1 MRKILALITLTLVL
15 IPPVLGTGTKEP
27 VYMRT
32 FQGYLGLG
40 ESVIVGNYTLT
51 VINFLYNG
59 QTWPPVVLFKLRD
72 NRNFTSVTFSLSEG
86 QSYTYGD
93 IRVDLVYIENAGSK
107 NPLALVSVYSRPAT
121 VFYGTAHTNTTF
133 TYGPVQLSVLGF
145 RNGTVFMRYYRNG
158 TTDYAY
164 LGRGGH
170 YWHEVD
176 VVIYNVTN
184 SSAEMKILAPRYIL
198 YSIVQ
203 GTVVVIGNVSFSN
216 VEVGAPF
223 MLNVTVKNVGDRAAR
238 YVRVY
243 LYSQPMVQS
252 QENVQ
257 KSLLPT
263 ISVPSFGE
271 EIPFASY
278 LQGPV
283 QYTGPLSPGQ
293 ARTLHFRLIA
303 SKALKP
309 DVYPLFIQVEYG
321 GENGVVKSEEVQVG
335 IPVNDV
341 ERPKIVIENFT
352 TIPDAVEPSSN
363 FTVVLSVENT
373 GNAPAYH
380 VRVELLPTKPTEE
393 QQSYSLFPTGQAQ
406 VEEPNIYPIGRQSA
420 LYFEG
425 IPVGGTGNGRL
436 LFAVKDVSNGI
447 YPLYA
452 VVTYED
458 KNGVSYKEQATFGV
472 QVKGTP
478 RLKAYLGNVWVS
490 DGRYNF
496 EVDVANDGNAPA
508 RGVTVSVSSP
518 VLSLFPL
525 GERYV
530 GSVEPTDYDSINFMV
545 LNSTLHAGT
554 YPVEVKVTYMAENGS
569 FTNFTRTVTLQIPA
583 NISGGDRHRYYYVG
597 TIALLI
603 TLILLWRLRRG

>member
-1 MRKILALITLTLVL
+1 MKKVLAITLLVL
-15 IPPVLGTGTKEP
+15 ILVPPVLGASPSEP
-27 VYMRT
+27 AYMRT

-51 VINFLYNG
+51 VMNFLYNG
-59 QTWPPVVLFKLRD
+59 QTWPPVVLLRLRD
-72 NRNFTSVTFSLSEG
+72 NRNFTAVTFSLSEG

-93 IRVDLVYIENAGSK
+93 IRVDLVYIKNANSK
-107 NPLALVSVYSRPAT
+107 NPLALISIYSPPAT
-121 VFYGTAHTNTTF
+121 VFYGTAHANTTF
-133 TYGPVQLSVLGF
+133 TYGPIQLSVLGF
-145 RNGTVFMRYYRNG
+145 RNGTVFMRYHRNG

-176 VVIYNVTN
+176 VVVYNVTN
-184 SSAEMKILAPRYIL
+184 SSAGMKILVPRYLL
-198 YSIVQ
+198 YSVVQ
-203 GTVVVIGNVSFSN
+203 GTVVVIGNVSFST

-223 MLNVTVKNVGDRAAR
+223 ALNVTVKNVGDQAAR

-243 LYSQPMVQS
+243 LYSQPVVQTQGS
-252 QENVQ
+252 TQ

-263 ISVPSFGE
+263 VTVPSFGE

-293 ARTLHFRLIA
+293 SRTLHFRLIA

-309 DVYPLFIQVEYG
+309 DVYPLSIQIEYSD
-321 GENGVVKSEEVQVG
+321 ENGVVKTEEVQVG
-335 IPVNDV
+335 IPVNDA
-341 ERPKIVIENFT
+341 ERPKVVIENFT
-352 TIPDAVEPSSN
+352 VVPGTVAPSSK
-363 FTVVLSVENT
+363 FTVVLTVENT

-380 VRVELLPTKPTEE
+380 VRVELLPTKPTEG
-393 QQSYSLFPTGQAQ
+393 QQTYSLFPTGQTQ
-406 VEEPNIYPIGRQSA
+406 VEEPNIYPIGRQST
-420 LYFEG
+420 LYFENLS
-425 IPVGGTGNGRL
+425 VGGTEEGKL

-452 VVTYED
+452 LVTYED
-458 KNGVSYKEQATFGV
+458 KNGVSYKEEATFGV
-472 QVKGTP
+472 QVEGSS
-478 RLKAYLGNVWVS
+478 RLKVYFGNVWVS
-490 DGRYNF
+490 DGKYNF

-518 VLSLFPL
+518 VLRLFPL

-530 GSVEPTDYDSINFMV
+530 GSVEPTDYDSINFIV
-545 LNSTLHAGT
+545 LNSTLRAGT
-554 YPVEVKVTYMAENGS
+554 YPVEVKITYMTANGS
-569 FTNFTRTVTLQIPA
+569 FTSFTRTINLQIPS
-583 NISGGDRHRYYYVG
+583 NIPERGRYSYYYVG
-597 TIALLI
+597 AVVLLLV
-603 TLILLWRLRRG
+603 LILLWRRGRG